1 MKKKIIN
8 GFLMAAMLLT
18 ATTSFVS
25 CKDNVDDE
33 LVLVYKDL
41 SKVENDLKARL
52 SDLEG
57 KLSTL
62 QTQVEQNKTD
72 IANMKT
78 DISNI
83 KTQITN
89 IQTEI
94 TNIKTQL
101 TEVENKISA
110 LDSRVTVVEEDLK
123 KLTERVDNLEKEM
136 QEMEKRIYEAIESI
150 ITDVAVNNT
159 INRVIGTWNTPG
171 LNIKALAAFYG
182 DNATS
187 ITKFPVTGTSRNV
200 YPEAVEN
207 QLFAD
212 EILETYKFGKDEII
226 TDDEFNAGKIYFT
239 VNTPGLAKGNFD
251 ISGFELTLEDSQGK
265 TAPVTL
271 TNVKPSNYL
280 IHWGFFKSQ
289 TPYMFPTEK
298 TEANTNGFFEADAN
312 IAIKDLHSAS
322 FGTKTFFNFDEL
334 KDNLKQAVE
343 NIKNANGA
351 LNKGIQIGKEAA
363 QMLKNIYSNHM
374 SDNHQNQFNP
384 TYHPQR
390 LVMTKTVDGVSY
402 RAQTADIDMVC
413 TAVKPLSYNAF
424 YELETKAAKHV
435 SFTKLEK
442 AISNFAKKIQSK
454 IPSFDVSKINFKKVE
469 TPNLTKTITVGGVDY
484 VCKPVIQTY
493 LANENDLSGYN
504 WIVWTDGNGKNF
516 YYADGKYI
524 SLEDDVVAPLVD
536 AINNGMDLDTLSG
549 LLQNLGKVNQLG
561 TAVGD
566 AATRVNNAI
575 EKFGNLIVKALN
587 THQLTRALAP
597 CIFFESAEGIARM
610 QEGLTV
616 KNGMMTIYMSSPT
629 EELLAPAFKKY
640 LAVKKN
646 GKTVFGKIFDGSAQL
661 YTLDLTQVGEYEII
675 LSCVDYYGYIC
686 TKKYT
691 LTVC

>member
-136 QEMEKRIYEAIESI
+136 QEMENRIYEAIKQI
-150 ITDVAVNNT
+150 ITDVTVNNT
-159 INRVIGTWNTPG
+159 INRVIGTWDTPG

-187 ITKFPVTGTSRNV
+187 ISKFPVTGTSRNV
-200 YPEAVEN
+200 YPEEVEN

-212 EILETYKFGKDEII
+212 EILETYKFGKDEVI
-226 TDDEFNAGKIYFT
+226 TDDEFNAGKVYFT
-239 VNTPGLAKGNFD
+239 VNTPGLAEGKFD

-265 TAPVTL
+265 TAPVKFS
-271 TNVKPSNYL
+271 NVKPSNYL

-289 TPYMFPTEK
+289 TPYLFPTEK
-298 TEANTNGFFEADAN
+298 TEANTNGFYEADAN

-322 FGTKTFFNFDEL
+322 FGTKTSFDFKEL
-334 KDNLKQAVE
+334 TEQFKKSVE
-343 NIKNANGA
+343 NIKNAGGA
-351 LNKGIQIGKEAA
+351 KNKAIQIGKEAA
-363 QMLKNIYSNHM
+363 QLLKNIYSNHM

-384 TYHPQR
+384 SFHPQR
-390 LVMTKTVDGVSY
+390 LVMTKTVDGISY
-402 RAQTADIDMVC
+402 RAQTGDIDMVC

-424 YELETKAAKHV
+424 YELENKAAKHV
-435 SFTKLEK
+435 SFKKLEK
-442 AISNFAKKIQSK
+442 AISAAAQKIRQAIVNEVGSAAAQTISNVK
-454 IPSFDVSKINFKKVE
+454 INLADIPATGNEIIVDVAGSGLSWVSIDTEVFDVIKKAIE
-469 TPNLTKTITVGGVDY
+469 EGTITVEQAEEAIADVASTKK
-484 VCKPVIQTY
+484 V
-493 LANENDLSGYN
+493 SGTTVTN
-504 WIVWTDGNGKNF
+504 
-516 YYADGKYI
+516 YADRLNAYI
-524 SLEDDVVAPLVD
+524 E
-536 AINNGMDLDTLSG
+536 
-549 LLQNLGKVNQLG
+549 
-561 TAVGD
+561 
-566 AATRVNNAI
+566 
-575 EKFGNLIVKALN
+575 EFGNKIVYALN
-587 THQLTRALAP
+587 SHQLTRALAP

-610 QEGLTV
+610 QEGL
-616 KNGMMTIYMSSPT
+616 NLEHGMMTIYMSSPT

-661 YTLDLTQVGEYEII
+661 YTLDLTELGEYEVI

-691 LTVC
+691 LHVIC

>member
-41 SKVENDLKARL
+41 AKVENDLKARL
-52 SDLEG
+52 SELEG
-57 KLSTL
+57 KLATL
-62 QTQVEQNKTD
+62 QTQVDKNTTD
-72 IANMKT
+72 IANLKT
-78 DISNI
+78 EME
-83 KTQITN
+83 KV
-89 IQTEI
+89 QTEI

-101 TEVENKISA
+101 TEINAKIDA
-110 LDSRVTVVEEDLK
+110 LDSRVTVVEEELK

-136 QEMEKRIYEAIESI
+136 AEMENRIYEAIKQI
-150 ITDVAVNNT
+150 ITDVTVNNT

-200 YPEAVEN
+200 YPEEVEN

-212 EILETYKFGKDEII
+212 EILETYKFGKDAII
-226 TDDEFNAGKIYFT
+226 TDDEFNAGKVYFT
-239 VNTPGLAKGNFD
+239 VNTPGLSEGKFD

-265 TAPVTL
+265 TAPVSFS
-271 TNVKPSNYL
+271 NVKPSNYL

-289 TPYMFPTEK
+289 TPYLFPTEK
-298 TEANTNGFFEADAN
+298 TEANINGLYEADAN

-322 FGTKTFFNFDEL
+322 FGVKTSFDFKEL
-334 KDNLKQAVE
+334 TEQFKKSVE
-343 NIKNANGA
+343 NIKNAGGA
-351 LNKGIQIGKEAA
+351 KNKAIQIGKEAA
-363 QMLKNIYSNHM
+363 QLLKNIYSNHM

-384 TYHPQR
+384 TFHPQR
-390 LVMTKTVDGVSY
+390 LVMTKTLNDVTY

-424 YELETKAAKHV
+424 YELELKAAKHV
-435 SFTKLEK
+435 SF
-442 AISNFAKKIQSK
+442 
-454 IPSFDVSKINFKKVE
+454 KKVE
-469 TPNLTKTITVGGVDY
+469 NAIARIAEIIKEKTSINVGNVTFKKINADDITIGDGSN
-484 VCKPVIQTY
+484 TY
-493 LANENDLSGYN
+493 LLVSNAASGDPHKG
-504 WIVWTDGNGKNF
+504 IQIKAEFIT
-516 YYADGKYI
+516 
-524 SLEDDVVAPLVD
+524 PLVD
-536 AINNGMDLDTLSG
+536 AINNGMSVDQLNEMI
-549 LLQNLGKVNQLG
+549 QNLGKVNGLG
-561 TAVGD
+561 TTVTDYASRLND
-566 AATRVNNAI
+566 YI
-575 EKFGNLIVKALN
+575 EEFGNKIVYALN
-587 THQLTRALAP
+587 SHQLTRALAP

-610 QEGLTV
+610 QEGL
-616 KNGMMTIYMSSPT
+616 NLQHGMMTIYMSSPT

-646 GKTVFGKIFDGSAQL
+646 GKTVFGKVFDGSAQL
-661 YTLDLTQVGEYEII
+661 YTLDLTELGDYEVI

-691 LTVC
+691 LHVIC

>member
-41 SKVENDLKARL
+41 STVERTLKDRL
-52 SDLEG
+52 D
-57 KLSTL
+57 KLDENLKTL
-62 QTQVEQNKTD
+62 QGKVDENTKEIGNLKTD
-72 IANMKT
+72 V
-78 DISNI
+78 SNI

-94 TNIKTQL
+94 TNIKNQL
-101 TEVENKISA
+101 AEVETKISA

-123 KLTERVDNLEKEM
+123 KLTERVDKIEKEM
-136 QEMEKRIYEAIESI
+136 TEMENRIYEAIGKI

-159 INRVIGTWNTPG
+159 INRVIGTWKTPG

-212 EILETYKFGKDEII
+212 EILETYKFSKDEII

-239 VNTPGLAKGNFD
+239 VNTPNMAQGVDL
-251 ISGFELTLEDSQGK
+251 SGFELTLEDSQGK

-280 IHWGFFKSQ
+280 EHWGFFKSQ

-298 TEANTNGFFEADAN
+298 TEVNKNGYFEADAN
-312 IAIKDLHSAS
+312 IATKDLHSAS

-351 LNKGIQIGKEAA
+351 LNKSIQIGKEAA

-390 LVMTKTVDGVSY
+390 LVLTKTVDGIEY

-442 AISNFAKKIQSK
+442 AISNFAKRIQSK
-454 IPSFDVSKINFKKVE
+454 IPTIDISKINFKKVE
-469 TPNLTKTITVGGVDY
+469 TPNLTKTINVGGVDY
-484 VCKPVIQTY
+484 VCKPIIWTY
-493 LANENDLSGYN
+493 LASDTYPN
-504 WIVWTDGNGKNF
+504 WVIYTDGNGKNF
-516 YYADGKYI
+516 YYIGSGQYI
-524 SLEDDVVAPLVD
+524 SLEDDIVAPLVD

-597 CIFFESAEGIARM
+597 CIFFESAEGVARM

>member
-41 SKVENDLKARL
+41 AKVENDLKARL
-52 SDLEG
+52 SELEG
-57 KLSTL
+57 KLATL
-62 QTQVEQNKTD
+62 QTQVDKNTTD
-72 IANMKT
+72 IANLKT
-78 DISNI
+78 EME
-83 KTQITN
+83 KV
-89 IQTEI
+89 QTEI

-101 TEVENKISA
+101 VEINAKIDA
-110 LDSRVTVVEEDLK
+110 LDSRVTVVEEELK

-136 QEMEKRIYEAIESI
+136 DEMENRIYEAIKQI
-150 ITDVAVNNT
+150 ITDVTVNNT

-187 ITKFPVTGTSRNV
+187 ISKFPVTGTSRNV
-200 YPEAVEN
+200 YPEEVEN

-212 EILETYKFGKDEII
+212 EILETYKFGKDAII
-226 TDDEFNAGKIYFT
+226 TDDEFNAGKVYFT
-239 VNTPGLAKGNFD
+239 VNTPGLSEGKFD

-265 TAPVTL
+265 TAPVTFS
-271 TNVKPSNYL
+271 NVKPSNYL

-289 TPYMFPTEK
+289 TPYLFPTEK
-298 TEANTNGFFEADAN
+298 TEANINGLYEADAN

-322 FGTKTFFNFDEL
+322 FGVKTSFDFKEL
-334 KDNLKQAVE
+334 TEEFKKSVE
-343 NIKNANGA
+343 NIKNAGGA
-351 LNKGIQIGKEAA
+351 KNKAIQIGKEAA
-363 QMLKNIYSNHM
+363 QLLKNIYSNHM

-384 TYHPQR
+384 SFHPQR
-390 LVMTKTVDGVSY
+390 LVMTKTLNDVTY

-424 YELETKAAKHV
+424 YELELKAAKHV
-435 SFTKLEK
+435 SF
-442 AISNFAKKIQSK
+442 
-454 IPSFDVSKINFKKVE
+454 KKVE
-469 TPNLTKTITVGGVDY
+469 NAIARIAEAIKQKTTINVGNVTFKKIDADAITIGDGTNTY
-484 VCKPVIQTY
+484 VLV
-493 LANENDLSGYN
+493 NS
-504 WIVWTDGNGKNF
+504 DGTTTAQGAIKI
-516 YYADGKYI
+516 K
-524 SLEDDVVAPLVD
+524 DDMITPLVD
-536 AINNGMDLDTLSG
+536 AINNGMPVDQLNELI
-549 LLQNLGKVNQLG
+549 QNLGKVNGLG
-561 TAVGD
+561 TTVTDYASRLND
-566 AATRVNNAI
+566 YI
-575 EKFGNLIVKALN
+575 EEFGNKIVYALN
-587 THQLTRALAP
+587 SHQLTRALAP

-610 QEGLTV
+610 QEGL
-616 KNGMMTIYMSSPT
+616 NLEHGMMTIYMSSPT

-646 GKTVFGKIFDGSAQL
+646 GKTVFGKVFDGSAQL
-661 YTLDLTQVGEYEII
+661 YTLDLTELGDYEVI

-691 LTVC
+691 LHVIC

>member
-41 SKVENDLKARL
+41 AKVENDLKARL
-52 SDLEG
+52 SELEG
-57 KLSTL
+57 KLATL
-62 QTQVEQNKTD
+62 QTQVDKNTTD
-72 IANMKT
+72 IANLKT
-78 DISNI
+78 EME
-83 KTQITN
+83 KV
-89 IQTEI
+89 QTEI

-101 TEVENKISA
+101 VEINAKIDA
-110 LDSRVTVVEEDLK
+110 LDSRVTVVEEELK

-136 QEMEKRIYEAIESI
+136 DEMENRIYEAIKQI
-150 ITDVAVNNT
+150 ITDVTVNNT

-200 YPEAVEN
+200 YPEEVEN

-212 EILETYKFGKDEII
+212 EILETYKFGKDAII
-226 TDDEFNAGKIYFT
+226 TDDEYNAGKVYFT
-239 VNTPGLAKGNFD
+239 VNTPGLSEGKFD

-265 TAPVTL
+265 TAPVSFS
-271 TNVKPSNYL
+271 NVKPSNYL

-289 TPYMFPTEK
+289 TPYLFPTEK
-298 TEANTNGFFEADAN
+298 TEANINGLYEADAN

-322 FGTKTFFNFDEL
+322 FGVKTSFDFKEL
-334 KDNLKQAVE
+334 TEQFKKSVQ
-343 NIKNANGA
+343 NIKNAGGA
-351 LNKGIQIGKEAA
+351 KNKAIQIGKEAA
-363 QMLKNIYSNHM
+363 QLLKNIYSNHM

-384 TYHPQR
+384 TFHPQR
-390 LVMTKTVDGVSY
+390 LVMTKTLNGVTY

-424 YELETKAAKHV
+424 YELELKAAKHV
-435 SFTKLEK
+435 SFKRVENAIARIAEIIKEKTSMNVANVEFKKITADDITLGTGNTTYMFVSDDDQHTNNNQNITAIKVKDGLISEIFK
-442 AISNFAKKIQSK
+442 AINDGM
-454 IPSFDVSKINFKKVE
+454 P
-469 TPNLTKTITVGGVDY
+469 VD
-484 VCKPVIQTY
+484 Q
-493 LANENDLSGYN
+493 LNEL
-504 WIVWTDGNGKNF
+504 I
-516 YYADGKYI
+516 
-524 SLEDDVVAPLVD
+524 
-536 AINNGMDLDTLSG
+536 
-549 LLQNLGKVNQLG
+549 QNLGKVNGLG
-561 TAVGD
+561 TTVTDYAS
-566 AATRVNNAI
+566 RLNQYI
-575 EKFGNLIVKALN
+575 EEFGNKMVYALN
-587 THQLTRALAP
+587 SHQLTRALAP

-610 QEGLTV
+610 QEGL
-616 KNGMMTIYMSSPT
+616 NLEHGMMTIYMSSPT

-646 GKTVFGKIFDGSAQL
+646 GKTVFGKVFDGSAQL
-661 YTLDLTQVGEYEII
+661 YTLDLTELGDYEVI

-691 LTVC
+691 LHVIC

>member
-41 SKVENDLKARL
+41 AKVENDLKARL
-52 SDLEG
+52 SELEG
-57 KLSTL
+57 KLATL
-62 QTQVEQNKTD
+62 QTQVDKNTTD
-72 IANMKT
+72 IANLKT
-78 DISNI
+78 EME
-83 KTQITN
+83 KV
-89 IQTEI
+89 QTEI

-101 TEVENKISA
+101 VEINAKIDA
-110 LDSRVTVVEEDLK
+110 LDSRVTVVEEELK

-136 QEMEKRIYEAIESI
+136 DEMENRIYEAIKQI
-150 ITDVAVNNT
+150 ITDVTVNNT

-187 ITKFPVTGTSRNV
+187 ISKFPVTGTSRNV
-200 YPEAVEN
+200 YPEEVEN

-212 EILETYKFGKDEII
+212 EILETYKFGKDAII
-226 TDDEFNAGKIYFT
+226 TDDEFNAGKVYFT
-239 VNTPGLAKGNFD
+239 VNTPGLSEGKFD

-265 TAPVTL
+265 TAPVTFS
-271 TNVKPSNYL
+271 NVKPSNYL

-289 TPYMFPTEK
+289 TPYLFPTEK
-298 TEANTNGFFEADAN
+298 TEANINGLYEADAN

-322 FGTKTFFNFDEL
+322 FGVKTSFDFKEL
-334 KDNLKQAVE
+334 TEQFKKSVE
-343 NIKNANGA
+343 NIKNAGGA
-351 LNKGIQIGKEAA
+351 KNKAIQIGKEAA
-363 QMLKNIYSNHM
+363 QLLKNIYSNHM

-384 TYHPQR
+384 TFHPQR
-390 LVMTKTVDGVSY
+390 LVMTKTLNDVTY

-424 YELETKAAKHV
+424 YELELKAAKHV
-435 SFTKLEK
+435 SF
-442 AISNFAKKIQSK
+442 
-454 IPSFDVSKINFKKVE
+454 KKVE
-469 TPNLTKTITVGGVDY
+469 NAIARIAEIIKEKTSINVGNVTFKKIDASTITVGDGTN
-484 VCKPVIQTY
+484 TY
-493 LANENDLSGYN
+493 ILVTDDNT
-504 WIVWTDGNGKNF
+504 IVPAQGKGF
-516 YYADGKYI
+516 IEIKGELI
-524 SLEDDVVAPLVD
+524 TPLVD
-536 AINNGMDLDTLSG
+536 AINNGMPVDQLNELI
-549 LLQNLGKVNQLG
+549 QNLGKVNGLG
-561 TAVGD
+561 TTVTDYASRLND
-566 AATRVNNAI
+566 YI
-575 EKFGNLIVKALN
+575 EEFGNKIVYALN
-587 THQLTRALAP
+587 SHQLTRALAP

-610 QEGLTV
+610 QEGL
-616 KNGMMTIYMSSPT
+616 NLQHGMMTIYMSSPT

-646 GKTVFGKIFDGSAQL
+646 GKTVFGKVFDGSAQL
-661 YTLDLTQVGEYEII
+661 YTLDLTEIGDYEVI

-691 LTVC
+691 LHVIC

>member
-41 SKVENDLKARL
+41 AKVENDLKARL
-52 SDLEG
+52 NDLEG
-57 KLSTL
+57 KLATL
-62 QTQVEQNKTD
+62 QTQVDKNTTD
-72 IANMKT
+72 IANLKT
-78 DISNI
+78 EME
-83 KTQITN
+83 KV
-89 IQTEI
+89 QTEI

-101 TEVENKISA
+101 TEINAKIDA
-110 LDSRVTVVEEDLK
+110 LDSRVTVVEEELK

-136 QEMEKRIYEAIESI
+136 AEMENRIYEAIKQI
-150 ITDVAVNNT
+150 ITDVTVNNT

-187 ITKFPVTGTSRNV
+187 ISKFPVTGTSRNV
-200 YPEAVEN
+200 YPEEVEN

-212 EILETYKFGKDEII
+212 EILETYKFGKDAII
-226 TDDEFNAGKIYFT
+226 TDDEFNAGKVYFT
-239 VNTPGLAKGNFD
+239 VNTPGLSEGKFD

-265 TAPVTL
+265 TAPVTFS
-271 TNVKPSNYL
+271 NVKPSNYL

-289 TPYMFPTEK
+289 TPYLFPTEK
-298 TEANTNGFFEADAN
+298 TEANINGLYEADAN

-322 FGTKTFFNFDEL
+322 FGVKTSFDFKEL
-334 KDNLKQAVE
+334 TEQFKKSVE
-343 NIKNANGA
+343 NIKNAGGA
-351 LNKGIQIGKEAA
+351 KNKAIQIGKEAA
-363 QMLKNIYSNHM
+363 QLLKNIYSNHM

-384 TYHPQR
+384 TFHPQR
-390 LVMTKTVDGVSY
+390 LVMTKTLNDVTY

-424 YELETKAAKHV
+424 YELELKAAKHV
-435 SFTKLEK
+435 SF
-442 AISNFAKKIQSK
+442 
-454 IPSFDVSKINFKKVE
+454 KKVE
-469 TPNLTKTITVGGVDY
+469 NAIARIAEIIKEKTSINV
-484 VCKPVIQTY
+484 
-493 LANENDLSGYN
+493 ANVEFKKIN
-504 WIVWTDGNGKNF
+504 
-516 YYADGKYI
+516 ADGITIKGGYMFVSDQTDHTADASI
-524 SLEDDVVAPLVD
+524 TAIKVKEDLIDELVN
-536 AINNGMDLDTLSG
+536 AINAGMPVDQLNEMI
-549 LLQNLGKVNQLG
+549 QNLGKVNGLG
-561 TAVGD
+561 TTVTD
-566 AATRVNNAI
+566 YATRLNQYI
-575 EKFGNLIVKALN
+575 EEFGNKIVFALN
-587 THQLTRALAP
+587 SHQLTRALAP

-610 QEGLTV
+610 QEGL
-616 KNGMMTIYMSSPT
+616 NLEHGMMTIYMSSPT

-646 GKTVFGKIFDGSAQL
+646 GKTVFGKVFDGSAQL
-661 YTLDLTQVGEYEII
+661 YTLDLTELGDYEVI

-691 LTVC
+691 LHVIC

>member
-41 SKVENDLKARL
+41 QKVENDLKARL

-110 LDSRVTVVEEDLK
+110 LDGRVTDLEN
-123 KLTERVDNLEKEM
+123 KLEALTTRVDNLEKEM
-136 QEMEKRIYEAIESI
+136 QEMENRIYEAIKQI
-150 ITDVAVNNT
+150 ITDVTVNNT

-187 ITKFPVTGTSRNV
+187 ISKFPVTGTSRNV
-200 YPEAVEN
+200 YPEEVEN

-212 EILETYKFGKDEII
+212 EILETYKFGKDEVI
-226 TDDEFNAGKIYFT
+226 TDDEFNAGKVYFT
-239 VNTPGLAKGNFD
+239 VNTPGLAEGKFD

-265 TAPVTL
+265 TAPVTFS
-271 TNVKPSNYL
+271 NVKPSNYL

-289 TPYMFPTEK
+289 TPYLFPTEK
-298 TEANTNGFFEADAN
+298 TEANINGLYEADAN

-322 FGTKTFFNFDEL
+322 FGVKTSFDFKEL
-334 KDNLKQAVE
+334 TEQFKKSVE
-343 NIKNANGA
+343 NIKNAGGA
-351 LNKGIQIGKEAA
+351 KNKAIQIGKEAA
-363 QMLKNIYSNHM
+363 QLLKNIYSNHM

-384 TYHPQR
+384 TFHPQR
-390 LVMTKTVDGVSY
+390 LVMTKTLNDVTY

-424 YELETKAAKHV
+424 YELELKAAKHV
-435 SFTKLEK
+435 SF
-442 AISNFAKKIQSK
+442 
-454 IPSFDVSKINFKKVE
+454 KKVE
-469 TPNLTKTITVGGVDY
+469 NAIARIAEAIKQKTTINVGNVTFKKIDADAITIGDGTNTY
-484 VCKPVIQTY
+484 VLV
-493 LANENDLSGYN
+493 NS
-504 WIVWTDGNGKNF
+504 NGTTTAQGAIKI
-516 YYADGKYI
+516 K
-524 SLEDDVVAPLVD
+524 DDMITPLVN
-536 AINNGMDLDTLSG
+536 AINNGMSVDQLNELI
-549 LLQNLGKVNQLG
+549 QNLGKVNGLG
-561 TAVGD
+561 TTVTD
-566 AATRVNNAI
+566 YATRLNQYI
-575 EKFGNLIVKALN
+575 EEFGNKIVYALN
-587 THQLTRALAP
+587 SHQLTRALAP

-610 QEGLTV
+610 QEGL
-616 KNGMMTIYMSSPT
+616 NLEHGMMTIYMSSPT

-646 GKTVFGKIFDGSAQL
+646 GKTVFGKVFDGSAQL
-661 YTLDLTQVGEYEII
+661 YTLDLTELGEYEVI

-691 LTVC
+691 LHVIC

>member
-41 SKVENDLKARL
+41 AKVENDLKARL
-52 SDLEG
+52 SELEG
-57 KLSTL
+57 KLATL
-62 QTQVEQNKTD
+62 QTQVDKNTTD
-72 IANMKT
+72 IANLKT
-78 DISNI
+78 EME
-83 KTQITN
+83 KV
-89 IQTEI
+89 QTEI

-101 TEVENKISA
+101 VEINAKIDA
-110 LDSRVTVVEEDLK
+110 LDSRVTVVEEELK

-136 QEMEKRIYEAIESI
+136 AEMENRIYEAIKQI
-150 ITDVAVNNT
+150 VTDVTVNNT

-187 ITKFPVTGTSRNV
+187 ISKFPVTGTSRNV
-200 YPEAVEN
+200 YPEEVEN

-212 EILETYKFGKDEII
+212 EILETYKFGKDAII
-226 TDDEFNAGKIYFT
+226 TDDEYNAGKVYFT
-239 VNTPGLAKGNFD
+239 VNTPGLSEGKFD

-265 TAPVTL
+265 TAPVSFS
-271 TNVKPSNYL
+271 NVKPSNYL

-289 TPYMFPTEK
+289 TPYLFPTEK
-298 TEANTNGFFEADAN
+298 TEANTNGFYEADAN

-322 FGTKTFFNFDEL
+322 FGVKTSFDFKEL
-334 KDNLKQAVE
+334 TEQFKKSVE
-343 NIKNANGA
+343 NIKNAGGVK
-351 LNKGIQIGKEAA
+351 NKAIQIGKEAA
-363 QMLKNIYSNHM
+363 QLLKNIYSNHM

-384 TYHPQR
+384 TFHPQR
-390 LVMTKTVDGVSY
+390 LVMTKTLNGVTY

-424 YELETKAAKHV
+424 YELELKAAKHV
-435 SFTKLEK
+435 SFKRVENAIARIAEIIKEKTSMNVANVEFKKITADDITLGTGNTTYMFVSDDDQHTNNNQNITAIKVKDGLISEIFK
-442 AISNFAKKIQSK
+442 AINDGM
-454 IPSFDVSKINFKKVE
+454 P
-469 TPNLTKTITVGGVDY
+469 VD
-484 VCKPVIQTY
+484 Q
-493 LANENDLSGYN
+493 LNEL
-504 WIVWTDGNGKNF
+504 I
-516 YYADGKYI
+516 
-524 SLEDDVVAPLVD
+524 
-536 AINNGMDLDTLSG
+536 
-549 LLQNLGKVNQLG
+549 QNLGKVNGLG
-561 TAVGD
+561 TTVTDYAS
-566 AATRVNNAI
+566 RLNQYI
-575 EKFGNLIVKALN
+575 EEFGNKMVYALN
-587 THQLTRALAP
+587 SHQLTRALAP

-610 QEGLTV
+610 QEGL
-616 KNGMMTIYMSSPT
+616 NLEHGMMTIYMSSPT

-646 GKTVFGKIFDGSAQL
+646 GKTVFGKVFDGSAQL
-661 YTLDLTQVGEYEII
+661 YTLDLTELGDYEVI

-691 LTVC
+691 LHVIC

>member
-18 ATTSFVS
+18 STTSFVS
-25 CKDNVDDE
+25 RKDNVDDE
-33 LVLVYKDL
+33 LVAVYNNL
-41 SKVENDLKARL
+41 AKVESSLKDRL
-52 SDLEG
+52 NTLEG
-57 KLSTL
+57 KLTTL

-72 IANMKT
+72 IANIKT
-78 DISNI
+78 DISSI

-89 IQTEI
+89 LQTEIQNVQTEI
-94 TNIKTQL
+94 TNIKGQL
-101 TEVENKISA
+101 AEVENKISA
-110 LDSRVTVVEEDLK
+110 LDGRVTDLEN
-123 KLTERVDNLEKEM
+123 KLEALTTRVDNLETKM
-136 QEMEKRIYEAIESI
+136 TEMENRIYEAINSI

-298 TEANTNGFFEADAN
+298 TEVNKNGYFEADAN
-312 IAIKDLHSAS
+312 IATKDLHSAS

-334 KDNLKQAVE
+334 KDKLKKSVE

-363 QMLKNIYSNHM
+363 QMLIDIYSGHM
-374 SDNHQNQFNP
+374 SDNHKNQFNP
-384 TYHPQR
+384 SFHPQR
-390 LVMTKTVDGVSY
+390 LVLTKTVDGIEY
-402 RAQTADIDMVC
+402 RAQTNEIDMVC

-435 SFTKLEK
+435 SFKKLEK
-442 AISNFAKKIQSK
+442 AISNAAQKVRETILAEVGSATASTIGNVKIKLANITATGNQ
-454 IPSFDVSKINFKKVE
+454 IAVYDPSGTFIGYASIDTNIFGEIKTAIEDGTFSVEQAEEAIANVATTKKVSG
-469 TPNLTKTITVGGVDY
+469 TTI
-484 VCKPVIQTY
+484 Q
-493 LANENDLSGYN
+493 N
-504 WIVWTDGNGKNF
+504 
-516 YYADGKYI
+516 YADRLNAYI
-524 SLEDDVVAPLVD
+524 E
-536 AINNGMDLDTLSG
+536 
-549 LLQNLGKVNQLG
+549 
-561 TAVGD
+561 
-566 AATRVNNAI
+566 
-575 EKFGNLIVKALN
+575 EFGNKIVTALN
-587 THQLTRALAP
+587 KHQLTRALAP
-597 CIFFESAEGIARM
+597 CIFFEGAEGIDRM
-610 QEGLTV
+610 QEGL
-616 KNGMMTIYMSSPT
+616 NLEHGMMTIYMSSPT

-646 GKTVFGKIFDGSAQL
+646 GKTVFGKVFDGSAQL
-661 YTLDLTQVGEYEII
+661 YTLDLTELGEYEVI

-691 LTVC
+691 LHVIC

>member
-41 SKVENDLKARL
+41 AKVENDLKARL
-52 SDLEG
+52 SELEG
-57 KLSTL
+57 KLATL
-62 QTQVEQNKTD
+62 QTQVDKNTTD
-72 IANMKT
+72 IANLKT
-78 DISNI
+78 EME
-83 KTQITN
+83 KV
-89 IQTEI
+89 QTEI

-101 TEVENKISA
+101 VEINAKIDA
-110 LDSRVTVVEEDLK
+110 LDSRVTVVEEELK

-136 QEMEKRIYEAIESI
+136 AEMENRIYEAIKQI
-150 ITDVAVNNT
+150 ITDVTVNNT

-187 ITKFPVTGTSRNV
+187 ISKFPVTGTSRNV
-200 YPEAVEN
+200 YPEEVEN

-212 EILETYKFGKDEII
+212 EILETYKFGKDAII
-226 TDDEFNAGKIYFT
+226 TDDEFNAGKVYFT
-239 VNTPGLAKGNFD
+239 VNTPGLSEGKFD

-265 TAPVTL
+265 TAPVTFS
-271 TNVKPSNYL
+271 NVKPSNYL

-289 TPYMFPTEK
+289 TPYLFPTEK
-298 TEANTNGFFEADAN
+298 TEANINGLYEADAN

-322 FGTKTFFNFDEL
+322 FGVKTSFDFKEL
-334 KDNLKQAVE
+334 TEQFKKSVE
-343 NIKNANGA
+343 NIKNAGGA
-351 LNKGIQIGKEAA
+351 KNKAIQIGKEAA
-363 QMLKNIYSNHM
+363 QLLKNIYSNHM

-384 TYHPQR
+384 TFHPQR
-390 LVMTKTVDGVSY
+390 LVMTKTLNDVTY

-424 YELETKAAKHV
+424 YELELKAAKHV
-435 SFTKLEK
+435 SF
-442 AISNFAKKIQSK
+442 
-454 IPSFDVSKINFKKVE
+454 KKVE
-469 TPNLTKTITVGGVDY
+469 NAIARIAEIIKEKTSINV
-484 VCKPVIQTY
+484 
-493 LANENDLSGYN
+493 ANVEFKKIN
-504 WIVWTDGNGKNF
+504 
-516 YYADGKYI
+516 ADGITINGGYMFVSDQTDHQVDTKI
-524 SLEDDVVAPLVD
+524 TAIKVKEDLIDELVK
-536 AINNGMDLDTLSG
+536 AINAGMPVDQLNEMI
-549 LLQNLGKVNQLG
+549 QNLGKVNGLG
-561 TAVGD
+561 TTVTDYASRLND
-566 AATRVNNAI
+566 YI
-575 EKFGNLIVKALN
+575 EEFGNKIVYALN
-587 THQLTRALAP
+587 SHQLTRALAP

-610 QEGLTV
+610 QEGL
-616 KNGMMTIYMSSPT
+616 NLEHGMMTIYMSSPT

-646 GKTVFGKIFDGSAQL
+646 GKTVFGKVFDGSAQL
-661 YTLDLTQVGEYEII
+661 YTLDLTELGDYEVI

-691 LTVC
+691 LHVIC

>member
-41 SKVENDLKARL
+41 AKVENDLKARL
-52 SDLEG
+52 SELEG
-57 KLSTL
+57 KLATL
-62 QTQVEQNKTD
+62 QTQVDKNTTD
-72 IANMKT
+72 IANLKT
-78 DISNI
+78 EME
-83 KTQITN
+83 KV
-89 IQTEI
+89 QTEI

-101 TEVENKISA
+101 VEINAKIDA
-110 LDSRVTVVEEDLK
+110 LDSRVTVVEEELK

-136 QEMEKRIYEAIESI
+136 DEMENRIYEAIKQI
-150 ITDVAVNNT
+150 ITDVTVNNT

-187 ITKFPVTGTSRNV
+187 ISKFPVTGTSRNV
-200 YPEAVEN
+200 YPEEVEN

-212 EILETYKFGKDEII
+212 EILETYKFGKDAII
-226 TDDEFNAGKIYFT
+226 TDDEFNAGKVYFT
-239 VNTPGLAKGNFD
+239 VNTPGLSEGKFD

-265 TAPVTL
+265 TAPVTFS
-271 TNVKPSNYL
+271 NVKPSNYL

-289 TPYMFPTEK
+289 TPYLFPTEK
-298 TEANTNGFFEADAN
+298 TEANINGLYEADAN

-322 FGTKTFFNFDEL
+322 FGVKTSFDFKEL
-334 KDNLKQAVE
+334 TEQFKKSVE
-343 NIKNANGA
+343 NIKNAGGA
-351 LNKGIQIGKEAA
+351 KNKAIQIGKEAA
-363 QMLKNIYSNHM
+363 QLLKNIYSNHM

-384 TYHPQR
+384 TFHPQR
-390 LVMTKTVDGVSY
+390 LVMTKTLNDVTY

-424 YELETKAAKHV
+424 YELELKAAKHV
-435 SFTKLEK
+435 SFKKLEK
-442 AISNFAKKIQSK
+442 AIANAAQKIRQAIVNEVGSAAAQTISNVKINLAD
-454 IPSFDVSKINFKKVE
+454 IPATGNEIIVDVAGSGLSWVSIDTEVFDVIKKAIE
-469 TPNLTKTITVGGVDY
+469 EGTITVEQAEEAIADVASTKK
-484 VCKPVIQTY
+484 V
-493 LANENDLSGYN
+493 SGTTVTN
-504 WIVWTDGNGKNF
+504 
-516 YYADGKYI
+516 YADRLNAYI
-524 SLEDDVVAPLVD
+524 E
-536 AINNGMDLDTLSG
+536 
-549 LLQNLGKVNQLG
+549 
-561 TAVGD
+561 
-566 AATRVNNAI
+566 
-575 EKFGNLIVKALN
+575 EFGNKIVYALN
-587 THQLTRALAP
+587 SHQLTRALAP

-610 QEGLTV
+610 QEGL
-616 KNGMMTIYMSSPT
+616 NLQHGMMTIYMSSPT

-646 GKTVFGKIFDGSAQL
+646 GKTVFGKVFDGSAQL
-661 YTLDLTQVGEYEII
+661 YTLDLTELGDYEVI

-691 LTVC
+691 LHVIC

>member
-41 SKVENDLKARL
+41 AKVENDLKARL
-52 SDLEG
+52 SELEG
-57 KLSTL
+57 KLATL
-62 QTQVEQNKTD
+62 QTQVDKNTTD
-72 IANMKT
+72 IANLKT
-78 DISNI
+78 EME
-83 KTQITN
+83 KV
-89 IQTEI
+89 QTEI

-101 TEVENKISA
+101 VEINAKIDA
-110 LDSRVTVVEEDLK
+110 LDSRVTVVEEELK

-136 QEMEKRIYEAIESI
+136 AEMENRIYEAIKQI
-150 ITDVAVNNT
+150 VTDVTVNNT

-187 ITKFPVTGTSRNV
+187 ISKFPVTGTSRNV
-200 YPEAVEN
+200 YPEEVEN

-212 EILETYKFGKDEII
+212 EILETYKFGKDAII
-226 TDDEFNAGKIYFT
+226 TDDEYNAGKVYFT
-239 VNTPGLAKGNFD
+239 VNTPGLSEGKFD

-265 TAPVTL
+265 TAPVSFS
-271 TNVKPSNYL
+271 NVKPSNYL

-289 TPYMFPTEK
+289 TPYLFPTEK
-298 TEANTNGFFEADAN
+298 TEANINGLYEADAN

-322 FGTKTFFNFDEL
+322 FGVKTSFDFKEL
-334 KDNLKQAVE
+334 TEQFKKSVQ
-343 NIKNANGA
+343 NIKNAGGVK
-351 LNKGIQIGKEAA
+351 NKAIQIGKEAA
-363 QMLKNIYSNHM
+363 QLLKNIYSNHM

-384 TYHPQR
+384 TFHPQR
-390 LVMTKTVDGVSY
+390 LVMTKTLNGVTY

-424 YELETKAAKHV
+424 YELELKAAKHV
-435 SFTKLEK
+435 SFKRVENAIARIAEIIKEKTSMNVANVEFKKITADDITLGTGNTTYMFVSDDDQHTNNNQNITAIKVKDGLISEIFK
-442 AISNFAKKIQSK
+442 AINDGM
-454 IPSFDVSKINFKKVE
+454 P
-469 TPNLTKTITVGGVDY
+469 VD
-484 VCKPVIQTY
+484 Q
-493 LANENDLSGYN
+493 LNEL
-504 WIVWTDGNGKNF
+504 I
-516 YYADGKYI
+516 
-524 SLEDDVVAPLVD
+524 
-536 AINNGMDLDTLSG
+536 
-549 LLQNLGKVNQLG
+549 QNLGKVNGLG
-561 TAVGD
+561 TTVTDYAS
-566 AATRVNNAI
+566 RLNQYI
-575 EKFGNLIVKALN
+575 EEFGNKMVYALN
-587 THQLTRALAP
+587 SHQLTRALAP

-610 QEGLTV
+610 QEGL
-616 KNGMMTIYMSSPT
+616 NLEHGMMTIYMSSPT

-646 GKTVFGKIFDGSAQL
+646 GKTVFGKVFDGSAQL
-661 YTLDLTQVGEYEII
+661 YTLDLTELGEYEVI

-691 LTVC
+691 LHVIC

>member
-41 SKVENDLKARL
+41 AKVENDLKARL
-52 SDLEG
+52 SELEG
-57 KLSTL
+57 KLATL
-62 QTQVEQNKTD
+62 QTQVDKNTTD
-72 IANMKT
+72 IANLKT
-78 DISNI
+78 EME
-83 KTQITN
+83 KV
-89 IQTEI
+89 QTEI

-101 TEVENKISA
+101 VEINAKIDA
-110 LDSRVTVVEEDLK
+110 LDSRVTVVEEELK

-136 QEMEKRIYEAIESI
+136 AEMENRIYEAIKQI
-150 ITDVAVNNT
+150 VTDVTVNNT

-187 ITKFPVTGTSRNV
+187 ISKFPVTGTSRNV
-200 YPEAVEN
+200 YPEEVEN

-212 EILETYKFGKDEII
+212 EILETYKFGKDAII
-226 TDDEFNAGKIYFT
+226 TDDEYNAGKVYFT
-239 VNTPGLAKGNFD
+239 VNTPGLSEGKFD

-265 TAPVTL
+265 TAPVSFS
-271 TNVKPSNYL
+271 NVKPSNYL

-289 TPYMFPTEK
+289 TPYLFPTEK
-298 TEANTNGFFEADAN
+298 TEANINGLYEADAN

-322 FGTKTFFNFDEL
+322 FGVKTSFDFKEL
-334 KDNLKQAVE
+334 TEQFKKSVQ
-343 NIKNANGA
+343 NIKNAGGVK
-351 LNKGIQIGKEAA
+351 NKAIQIGKEAA
-363 QMLKNIYSNHM
+363 QLLKNIYSNHM

-384 TYHPQR
+384 TFHPQR
-390 LVMTKTVDGVSY
+390 LVMTKTLNGVTY

-424 YELETKAAKHV
+424 YELELKAAKHV
-435 SFTKLEK
+435 SFKRVENAIARIAEIIKEKTSMNVANVEFKKITADDITLGTGNTTYMFVSDDDQHTNNNQNITAIKVKDGLISEIFK
-442 AISNFAKKIQSK
+442 AINDGM
-454 IPSFDVSKINFKKVE
+454 P
-469 TPNLTKTITVGGVDY
+469 VD
-484 VCKPVIQTY
+484 Q
-493 LANENDLSGYN
+493 LNEL
-504 WIVWTDGNGKNF
+504 I
-516 YYADGKYI
+516 
-524 SLEDDVVAPLVD
+524 
-536 AINNGMDLDTLSG
+536 
-549 LLQNLGKVNQLG
+549 QNLGKVNGLG
-561 TAVGD
+561 TTVTDYAS
-566 AATRVNNAI
+566 RLNQYI
-575 EKFGNLIVKALN
+575 EEFGNKMVYALN
-587 THQLTRALAP
+587 SHQLTRALAP

-610 QEGLTV
+610 QEGL
-616 KNGMMTIYMSSPT
+616 NLEHGMMTIYMSSPT

-646 GKTVFGKIFDGSAQL
+646 GKTVFGKVFDGSAQL
-661 YTLDLTQVGEYEII
+661 YTLDLTELGDYEVI

-691 LTVC
+691 LHVIC

>member
-41 SKVENDLKARL
+41 AKVENDLKARL
-52 SDLEG
+52 SELEG
-57 KLSTL
+57 KLATL
-62 QTQVEQNKTD
+62 QTQVDKNTTD
-72 IANMKT
+72 IANLKT
-78 DISNI
+78 EME
-83 KTQITN
+83 KV
-89 IQTEI
+89 QTEI

-101 TEVENKISA
+101 VEINAKIDA
-110 LDSRVTVVEEDLK
+110 LDSRVTVVEEELK

-136 QEMEKRIYEAIESI
+136 AEMENRIYEAIKQI
-150 ITDVAVNNT
+150 VTDVTVNNT

-187 ITKFPVTGTSRNV
+187 ISKFPVTGTSRNV
-200 YPEAVEN
+200 YPEEVEN

-212 EILETYKFGKDEII
+212 EILETYKFGKDAII
-226 TDDEFNAGKIYFT
+226 TDDEYNAGKVYFT
-239 VNTPGLAKGNFD
+239 VNTPGLSEGKFD

-265 TAPVTL
+265 TAPVSFS
-271 TNVKPSNYL
+271 NVKPSNYL

-289 TPYMFPTEK
+289 TPYLFPTEK
-298 TEANTNGFFEADAN
+298 TEANINGFYEADAN

-322 FGTKTFFNFDEL
+322 FGVKTSFDFKEL
-334 KDNLKQAVE
+334 TEQFKKSVQ
-343 NIKNANGA
+343 NIKNAGGVK
-351 LNKGIQIGKEAA
+351 NKAIQIGKEAA
-363 QMLKNIYSNHM
+363 QLLKNIYSNHM

-384 TYHPQR
+384 TFHPQR
-390 LVMTKTVDGVSY
+390 LVMTKTLNGVTY

-424 YELETKAAKHV
+424 YELELKAAKHV
-435 SFTKLEK
+435 SFKRVENAIARIAEIIKEKTSMNVANVEFKKITADDITLGTGNTTYMFVSDDDQHTNNNQNITAIKVKDGLISEIFK
-442 AISNFAKKIQSK
+442 AINDGM
-454 IPSFDVSKINFKKVE
+454 P
-469 TPNLTKTITVGGVDY
+469 VD
-484 VCKPVIQTY
+484 Q
-493 LANENDLSGYN
+493 LNEL
-504 WIVWTDGNGKNF
+504 I
-516 YYADGKYI
+516 
-524 SLEDDVVAPLVD
+524 
-536 AINNGMDLDTLSG
+536 
-549 LLQNLGKVNQLG
+549 QNLGKVNGLG
-561 TAVGD
+561 TTVTDYAS
-566 AATRVNNAI
+566 RLNQYI
-575 EKFGNLIVKALN
+575 EEFGNKMVYALN
-587 THQLTRALAP
+587 SHQLTRALAP

-610 QEGLTV
+610 QEGL
-616 KNGMMTIYMSSPT
+616 NLEHGMMTIYMSSPT

-646 GKTVFGKIFDGSAQL
+646 GKTVFGKVFDGSAQL
-661 YTLDLTQVGEYEII
+661 YTLDLTELGDYEVI

-691 LTVC
+691 LHVIC

>member
-41 SKVENDLKARL
+41 AKVENDLKARL

-57 KLSTL
+57 KLATL
-62 QTQVEQNKTD
+62 QTQVDQNKAD
-72 IANMKT
+72 IADLKT
-78 DISNI
+78 EMANV
-83 KTQITN
+83 K
-89 IQTEI
+89 TEI

-101 TEVENKISA
+101 TEINAKIDA
-110 LDSRVTVVEEDLK
+110 LDSRVTVVEEELK

-136 QEMEKRIYEAIESI
+136 AEMENRIYEAIKQI
-150 ITDVAVNNT
+150 VTDVTVNNT

-187 ITKFPVTGTSRNV
+187 ISKFPVTGTSRNV
-200 YPEAVEN
+200 YPEEVEN

-226 TDDEFNAGKIYFT
+226 TDDEFNAGKVYFT
-239 VNTPGLAKGNFD
+239 VNTPGLSEGKFD

-265 TAPVTL
+265 TAPVTFS
-271 TNVKPSNYL
+271 NVKPSNYL

-289 TPYMFPTEK
+289 TPYLFPTEK
-298 TEANTNGFFEADAN
+298 TEANTNGFYEADAN

-322 FGTKTFFNFDEL
+322 FGVKTSFDFKEL
-334 KDNLKQAVE
+334 TEQFKKSVQ
-343 NIKNANGA
+343 NIKNAGGVK
-351 LNKGIQIGKEAA
+351 NKAIQIGKEAA
-363 QMLKNIYSNHM
+363 QLLKNIYSNHM

-384 TYHPQR
+384 TFHPQR
-390 LVMTKTVDGVSY
+390 LVMTKTQNDVTY

-424 YELETKAAKHV
+424 YELELKAAKHV
-435 SFTKLEK
+435 SFKRVENAIARIAEIIKEKTSMNVGNVTFKKINADGITIGTANNTYMFVSDDQAHTANTQFASIKVKEDLIDALVK
-442 AISNFAKKIQSK
+442 AINDGM
-454 IPSFDVSKINFKKVE
+454 P
-469 TPNLTKTITVGGVDY
+469 VD
-484 VCKPVIQTY
+484 Q
-493 LANENDLSGYN
+493 LNEM
-504 WIVWTDGNGKNF
+504 I
-516 YYADGKYI
+516 
-524 SLEDDVVAPLVD
+524 
-536 AINNGMDLDTLSG
+536 
-549 LLQNLGKVNQLG
+549 QNLGKVNGLG
-561 TAVGD
+561 TTVTD
-566 AATRVNNAI
+566 YATRLNQYI
-575 EKFGNLIVKALN
+575 EEFGNKIVYALN
-587 THQLTRALAP
+587 SHQLTRALAP

-610 QEGLTV
+610 QEGL
-616 KNGMMTIYMSSPT
+616 NLEHGMMTIYMSSPT

-646 GKTVFGKIFDGSAQL
+646 GKTVFGKVFDGSAQL
-661 YTLDLTQVGEYEII
+661 YTLDLTELGDYEVI

-691 LTVC
+691 LHVIC

>member
-110 LDSRVTVVEEDLK
+110 LDNRVTVVEEDLK

-136 QEMEKRIYEAIESI
+136 QEMENRIYEAIKQI
-150 ITDVAVNNT
+150 ITDVTVNNT

-187 ITKFPVTGTSRNV
+187 ISKFPVTGTSRNV
-200 YPEAVEN
+200 YPEEVEN

-212 EILETYKFGKDEII
+212 EILETYKFGKDEVI
-226 TDDEFNAGKIYFT
+226 TDDEFNAGKVYFT
-239 VNTPGLAKGNFD
+239 VNTPGLAEGKFD

-265 TAPVTL
+265 TAPVKFS
-271 TNVKPSNYL
+271 NVKPSNYL

-289 TPYMFPTEK
+289 TPYLFPTEK
-298 TEANTNGFFEADAN
+298 TEANTNGFYEADAN

-322 FGTKTFFNFDEL
+322 FGTKTSFDFKEL
-334 KDNLKQAVE
+334 TEQFKKSVE
-343 NIKNANGA
+343 NIKNAGGA
-351 LNKGIQIGKEAA
+351 KNKAIQIGKEAA
-363 QMLKNIYSNHM
+363 QLLKNIYSNHM

-384 TYHPQR
+384 SFHPQR
-390 LVMTKTVDGVSY
+390 LVMTKTLNGETY

-424 YELETKAAKHV
+424 YELELKAAKHV
-435 SFTKLEK
+435 SFKKVEN
-442 AISNFAKKIQSK
+442 AIARIAKKIK
-454 IPSFDVSKINFKKVE
+454 KETTINVGNVTFKKIDADAI
-469 TPNLTKTITVGGVDY
+469 TIGDGTKTY
-484 VCKPVIQTY
+484 VLV
-493 LANENDLSGYN
+493 NS
-504 WIVWTDGNGKNF
+504 DGSAV
-516 YYADGKYI
+516 ADGAIKI
-524 SLEDDVVAPLVD
+524 KDDMITPLVD
-536 AINNGMDLDTLSG
+536 AINNGMPVDQLNELI
-549 LLQNLGKVNQLG
+549 QNLGKVNGLG
-561 TAVGD
+561 KAVTNYASRLND
-566 AATRVNNAI
+566 YI
-575 EKFGNLIVKALN
+575 EEFGNKIVYALN
-587 THQLTRALAP
+587 SHQMTRALAP

-610 QEGLTV
+610 QEGL
-616 KNGMMTIYMSSPT
+616 NLEHGMMTIYMSSPT

-646 GKTVFGKIFDGSAQL
+646 GKTVFGKVFDGSAQL
-661 YTLDLTQVGEYEII
+661 YTLDLTELGDYEVI

-691 LTVC
+691 LHVIC

>member
-41 SKVENDLKARL
+41 AKVENDLKARL

-57 KLSTL
+57 KLATL
-62 QTQVEQNKTD
+62 QTQVEQNKAD
-72 IANMKT
+72 IADLKT
-78 DISNI
+78 EMANV
-83 KTQITN
+83 K
-89 IQTEI
+89 TEI

-101 TEVENKISA
+101 TEINAKIEA
-110 LDSRVTVVEEDLK
+110 LDGRVTELET
-123 KLTERVDNLEKEM
+123 KLEALTTRVDNLEKEM
-136 QEMEKRIYEAIESI
+136 QEMENRIYEAIKQI
-150 ITDVAVNNT
+150 VTDVTVNNT

-187 ITKFPVTGTSRNV
+187 ISKFPVTGTSRNV
-200 YPEAVEN
+200 YPEEVEN

-226 TDDEFNAGKIYFT
+226 TDDEFNAGKVYFT
-239 VNTPGLAKGNFD
+239 VNTPGLSEGKFD

-265 TAPVTL
+265 TAPVSFS
-271 TNVKPSNYL
+271 NVKPSNYL

-298 TEANTNGFFEADAN
+298 TEANTNGFYEADAN
-312 IAIKDLHSAS
+312 IAIHDLHSAS
-322 FGTKTFFNFDEL
+322 FGVKTSFDFKEL
-334 KDNLKQAVE
+334 TEQFKKSVE
-343 NIKNANGA
+343 NIKNAGGA
-351 LNKGIQIGKEAA
+351 KNKAIQIGKEAA
-363 QMLKNIYSNHM
+363 QLLKNIYSNHM

-384 TYHPQR
+384 TFHPQR
-390 LVMTKTVDGVSY
+390 LVMTKTLNGVTY

-424 YELETKAAKHV
+424 YELELKAAKHV
-435 SFTKLEK
+435 SF
-442 AISNFAKKIQSK
+442 
-454 IPSFDVSKINFKKVE
+454 KKVE
-469 TPNLTKTITVGGVDY
+469 NAIARIAEIIKEKTSINVANVEFKKITKEGMTIGEGTNTFVLVNAGP
-484 VCKPVIQTY
+484 KTNI
-493 LANENDLSGYN
+493 
-504 WIVWTDGNGKNF
+504 
-516 YYADGKYI
+516 
-524 SLEDDVVAPLVD
+524 APAGAIGIEEGLID
-536 AINNGMDLDTLSG
+536 PLIKAINDGMPVDQLNEMI
-549 LLQNLGKVNQLG
+549 QNLGKVNGLG
-561 TAVGD
+561 TTVTD
-566 AATRVNNAI
+566 YATRLNEYI
-575 EKFGNLIVKALN
+575 EEFGNKIVYALN
-587 THQLTRALAP
+587 SHQLTRALAP

-610 QEGLTV
+610 QEGL
-616 KNGMMTIYMSSPT
+616 NLQHGMMTIYMSSPT

-646 GKTVFGKIFDGSAQL
+646 GKTVFGKVFDGSAQL
-661 YTLDLTQVGEYEII
+661 YTLDLTELGDYEVI

-691 LTVC
+691 LHVIC

>member
-8 GFLMAAMLLT
+8 GLLMAAMLFT

-33 LVLVYKDL
+33 LVAVY
-41 SKVENDLKARL
+41 SKLATVE
-52 SDLEG
+52 
-57 KLSTL
+57 STL
-62 QTQVEQNKTD
+62 QDRLNALQKNLEALQGTVNDHTKQIGDLKTD
-72 IANMKT
+72 V
-78 DISNI
+78 SNI

-94 TNIKTQL
+94 TNIQTQL
-101 TEVENKISA
+101 TEVQNKIQA
-110 LDSRVTVVEEDLK
+110 LDGRVTVVEEDLK
-123 KLTERVDNLEKEM
+123 KLTERVDDLETKM
-136 QEMEKRIYEAIESI
+136 TEMENRIYEAIGKI
-150 ITDVAVNNT
+150 ITGVAVNNT
-159 INRVIGTWNTPG
+159 INRVIGTWKTPG

-212 EILETYKFGKDEII
+212 EILETYKFSKDEII

-239 VNTPGLAKGNFD
+239 VNTPTMAQGVDL
-251 ISGFELTLEDSQGK
+251 SGFELTLEDSQGK
-265 TAPVTL
+265 TAPVTFS
-271 TNVKPSNYL
+271 NVKPSNYL

-298 TEANTNGFFEADAN
+298 TEVNKNGYFEADAN
-312 IAIKDLHSAS
+312 IATKDLHSAS

-334 KDNLKQAVE
+334 KDKLKKSVE

-363 QMLKNIYSNHM
+363 QMLIDIYSGHM
-374 SDNHQNQFNP
+374 SDNHKNQFNP
-384 TYHPQR
+384 SFHPQR
-390 LVMTKTVDGVSY
+390 LVLTKTVDGIEY
-402 RAQTADIDMVC
+402 RAQTNEIDMVC

-435 SFTKLEK
+435 SFKKLEK
-442 AISNFAKKIQSK
+442 AISNAAQKVRETILAEVGSATASTIGNVKIKLANITATGNQ
-454 IPSFDVSKINFKKVE
+454 IAVYDPSGTFIGYASIDTNIFGEIKTAIEDGTFSVEQAEEAIANVATTKKVSG
-469 TPNLTKTITVGGVDY
+469 TTI
-484 VCKPVIQTY
+484 Q
-493 LANENDLSGYN
+493 N
-504 WIVWTDGNGKNF
+504 
-516 YYADGKYI
+516 YADRLNAYI
-524 SLEDDVVAPLVD
+524 E
-536 AINNGMDLDTLSG
+536 
-549 LLQNLGKVNQLG
+549 
-561 TAVGD
+561 
-566 AATRVNNAI
+566 
-575 EKFGNLIVKALN
+575 EFGNKIVTALN
-587 THQLTRALAP
+587 KHQLTRALAP
-597 CIFFESAEGIARM
+597 CIFFEGAEGIDRM
-610 QEGLTV
+610 QEGL
-616 KNGMMTIYMSSPT
+616 NLEHGMMTIYMSSPT

-646 GKTVFGKIFDGSAQL
+646 GKTVFGKVFDGSAQL
-661 YTLDLTQVGEYEII
+661 YTLDLTELGEYEVI

-691 LTVC
+691 LHVIC

>member
-41 SKVENDLKARL
+41 AKVENDLKARL

-57 KLSTL
+57 KLATL
-62 QTQVEQNKTD
+62 QTQVDQNKAD
-72 IANMKT
+72 IADLKT
-78 DISNI
+78 EMANV
-83 KTQITN
+83 K
-89 IQTEI
+89 TEI

-101 TEVENKISA
+101 TEINAKIEA
-110 LDSRVTVVEEDLK
+110 LDGRVTKVEEDLD
-123 KLTERVDNLEKEM
+123 KLTKRVDALENEM
-136 QEMEKRIYEAIESI
+136 AEMENRIYEAIKQI
-150 ITDVAVNNT
+150 VTDVTVNNT

-187 ITKFPVTGTSRNV
+187 ISKFPVTGTSRNV
-200 YPEAVEN
+200 YPEEVEN

-212 EILETYKFGKDEII
+212 EILETYKFGKDAII
-226 TDDEFNAGKIYFT
+226 TDDEFNAGKVYFT
-239 VNTPGLAKGNFD
+239 VNTPGLSEGKFD

-265 TAPVTL
+265 TAPVSFS
-271 TNVKPSNYL
+271 NVKPSNYL

-289 TPYMFPTEK
+289 TPYLFPTEK
-298 TEANTNGFFEADAN
+298 TEANTNGFYEADAN

-322 FGTKTFFNFDEL
+322 FGTKTQFDFKEL
-334 KDNLKQAVE
+334 TEQFKKSVQ
-343 NIKNANGA
+343 NIKNAGGVK
-351 LNKGIQIGKEAA
+351 NKAIQIGKEAA
-363 QMLKNIYSNHM
+363 QLLKNIYSNHM

-384 TYHPQR
+384 SFHPQR
-390 LVMTKTVDGVSY
+390 LVMTKTLNGVTY

-424 YELETKAAKHV
+424 YELELKAAKHV
-435 SFTKLEK
+435 SF
-442 AISNFAKKIQSK
+442 
-454 IPSFDVSKINFKKVE
+454 KKVE
-469 TPNLTKTITVGGVDY
+469 NAIARIAEAIKQKTTINVGNVTFKKIDADAITIGDGTNTY
-484 VCKPVIQTY
+484 VLV
-493 LANENDLSGYN
+493 NS
-504 WIVWTDGNGKNF
+504 NGTTTAQGAIKI
-516 YYADGKYI
+516 K
-524 SLEDDVVAPLVD
+524 DDMITPLVD
-536 AINNGMDLDTLSG
+536 AINNGMPVDQLNELI
-549 LLQNLGKVNQLG
+549 QNLGKVNGLG
-561 TAVGD
+561 TTVTD
-566 AATRVNNAI
+566 YATRLNQYI
-575 EKFGNLIVKALN
+575 EEFGNKMVYALN
-587 THQLTRALAP
+587 SHQLTRALAP

-610 QEGLTV
+610 QEGL
-616 KNGMMTIYMSSPT
+616 NLEHGMMTIYMSSPT

-646 GKTVFGKIFDGSAQL
+646 GKTVFGKVFDGSAQL
-661 YTLDLTQVGEYEII
+661 YTLDLTELGEYEVI

-691 LTVC
+691 LHVIC

>member
-41 SKVENDLKARL
+41 AKVENDLKARL
-52 SDLEG
+52 SELEG
-57 KLSTL
+57 KLATL
-62 QTQVEQNKTD
+62 QTQVDKNTTD
-72 IANMKT
+72 IANLKT
-78 DISNI
+78 EME
-83 KTQITN
+83 KV
-89 IQTEI
+89 QTEI

-101 TEVENKISA
+101 VEINAKIDA
-110 LDSRVTVVEEDLK
+110 LDSRVTVVEEELK

-136 QEMEKRIYEAIESI
+136 DEMENRIYEAIKQI
-150 ITDVAVNNT
+150 ITDVTVNNT

-187 ITKFPVTGTSRNV
+187 ISKFPVTGTARNV
-200 YPEAVEN
+200 YPEEVEN

-212 EILETYKFGKDEII
+212 EILETYKFGKDAII
-226 TDDEFNAGKIYFT
+226 TDDEFNAGKVYFT
-239 VNTPGLAKGNFD
+239 VNTPGLSEGKFD

-265 TAPVTL
+265 TAPVTFS
-271 TNVKPSNYL
+271 NVKPSNYL

-289 TPYMFPTEK
+289 TPYLFPTEK

-312 IAIKDLHSAS
+312 IAMKDLHSAS

-384 TYHPQR
+384 TFHPQR
-390 LVMTKTVDGVSY
+390 LVMTKTLNDVTY

-424 YELETKAAKHV
+424 YELELKAAKHV
-435 SFTKLEK
+435 SF
-442 AISNFAKKIQSK
+442 
-454 IPSFDVSKINFKKVE
+454 KKVE
-469 TPNLTKTITVGGVDY
+469 NAIARIAEAIKQKTTINVGNVTFKKIDADAITIGDGSNTYILATNDNTQVFPGTIGGY
-484 VCKPVIQTY
+484 IAIK
-493 LANENDLSGYN
+493 ADL
-504 WIVWTDGNGKNF
+504 IT
-516 YYADGKYI
+516 
-524 SLEDDVVAPLVD
+524 PLVD
-536 AINNGMDLDTLSG
+536 AINNGMPVDQLNELI
-549 LLQNLGKVNQLG
+549 QNLGKVNGLG
-561 TAVGD
+561 TTVTDYASRLND
-566 AATRVNNAI
+566 YI
-575 EKFGNLIVKALN
+575 EEFGNKIVYALN
-587 THQLTRALAP
+587 SHQLTRALAP

-610 QEGLTV
+610 QEGL
-616 KNGMMTIYMSSPT
+616 NLEHGMMTIYMSSPT

-646 GKTVFGKIFDGSAQL
+646 GKTVFGKVFDGSAQL
-661 YTLDLTQVGEYEII
+661 YTLDLTELGDYEVI

-691 LTVC
+691 LHVIC

>member
-41 SKVENDLKARL
+41 AKVENDLKARL
-52 SDLEG
+52 SELEG
-57 KLSTL
+57 KLATL
-62 QTQVEQNKTD
+62 QTQVDKNTTD
-72 IANMKT
+72 IANLKT
-78 DISNI
+78 EME
-83 KTQITN
+83 KV
-89 IQTEI
+89 QTEI

-101 TEVENKISA
+101 VEINAKIDA
-110 LDSRVTVVEEDLK
+110 LDSRVTVVEEELK

-136 QEMEKRIYEAIESI
+136 AEMENRIYEAIKQI
-150 ITDVAVNNT
+150 ITDVTVNNT

-200 YPEAVEN
+200 YPEEVEN

-212 EILETYKFGKDEII
+212 EILETYKFGKDAII
-226 TDDEFNAGKIYFT
+226 TDDEFNAGKVYFT
-239 VNTPGLAKGNFD
+239 VNTPGLSEGKFD

-265 TAPVTL
+265 TAPVTFS
-271 TNVKPSNYL
+271 NVKPSNYL

-289 TPYMFPTEK
+289 TPYLFPTEK
-298 TEANTNGFFEADAN
+298 TEANINGLYEADAN

-322 FGTKTFFNFDEL
+322 FGVKTSFDFKEL
-334 KDNLKQAVE
+334 TEQFKKSVE
-343 NIKNANGA
+343 NIKNAGGA
-351 LNKGIQIGKEAA
+351 KNKAIQIGKEAA
-363 QMLKNIYSNHM
+363 QLLKNIYSNHM

-384 TYHPQR
+384 TFHPQR
-390 LVMTKTVDGVSY
+390 LVMTKTLNDVTY

-424 YELETKAAKHV
+424 YELELKAAKHV
-435 SFTKLEK
+435 SF
-442 AISNFAKKIQSK
+442 
-454 IPSFDVSKINFKKVE
+454 KKVE
-469 TPNLTKTITVGGVDY
+469 NAIARIAEIIKEKTSINV
-484 VCKPVIQTY
+484 
-493 LANENDLSGYN
+493 ANVEFKKIN
-504 WIVWTDGNGKNF
+504 
-516 YYADGKYI
+516 ADGITINGGYMFVSDQTDHQVDTKI
-524 SLEDDVVAPLVD
+524 TAIKVKEDLIDELVK
-536 AINNGMDLDTLSG
+536 AINAGMPVDQLNEMI
-549 LLQNLGKVNQLG
+549 QNLGKVNGLG
-561 TAVGD
+561 TTVTD
-566 AATRVNNAI
+566 YATRLNQYI
-575 EKFGNLIVKALN
+575 EEFGNKIVFALN
-587 THQLTRALAP
+587 SHQLTRALAP

-610 QEGLTV
+610 QEGL
-616 KNGMMTIYMSSPT
+616 NLEHGMMTIYMSSPT

-646 GKTVFGKIFDGSAQL
+646 GKTVFGKVFDGSAQL
-661 YTLDLTQVGEYEII
+661 YTLDLTELGDYEVI

-691 LTVC
+691 LHVIC

>member
-41 SKVENDLKARL
+41 AKVENDLKARL
-52 SDLEG
+52 SELEG
-57 KLSTL
+57 KLATL
-62 QTQVEQNKTD
+62 QTQVDKNTTD
-72 IANMKT
+72 IANLKT
-78 DISNI
+78 EME
-83 KTQITN
+83 KV
-89 IQTEI
+89 QTEI

-101 TEVENKISA
+101 VEINAKIDA
-110 LDSRVTVVEEDLK
+110 LDSRVTVVEEELK

-136 QEMEKRIYEAIESI
+136 AEMENRIYEAIKQI
-150 ITDVAVNNT
+150 VTDVTVNNT

-187 ITKFPVTGTSRNV
+187 ISKFPVTGTSRNV
-200 YPEAVEN
+200 YPEEVEN

-212 EILETYKFGKDEII
+212 EILETYKFGKDAII
-226 TDDEFNAGKIYFT
+226 TDDEYNAGKVYFT
-239 VNTPGLAKGNFD
+239 VNTPGLSEGKFD

-265 TAPVTL
+265 TAPVTFS
-271 TNVKPSNYL
+271 NVKPSNYL

-289 TPYMFPTEK
+289 TPYLFPTEK
-298 TEANTNGFFEADAN
+298 TEANINGFYEADAN

-322 FGTKTFFNFDEL
+322 FGVKTSFDFKEL
-334 KDNLKQAVE
+334 TEQFKKSVQ
-343 NIKNANGA
+343 NIKNAGGVK
-351 LNKGIQIGKEAA
+351 NKAIQIGKEAA
-363 QMLKNIYSNHM
+363 QLLKNIYSNHM

-384 TYHPQR
+384 TFHPQR
-390 LVMTKTVDGVSY
+390 LVMTKTLNGVTY

-424 YELETKAAKHV
+424 YELELKAAKHV
-435 SFTKLEK
+435 SFKRVENAIARIAEIIKEKTSMNVANVEFKKITADDITLGTGNTTYMFVSDDDQHTNNNQNITAIKVKDGLISEIFK
-442 AISNFAKKIQSK
+442 AINDGM
-454 IPSFDVSKINFKKVE
+454 P
-469 TPNLTKTITVGGVDY
+469 VD
-484 VCKPVIQTY
+484 Q
-493 LANENDLSGYN
+493 LNEL
-504 WIVWTDGNGKNF
+504 I
-516 YYADGKYI
+516 
-524 SLEDDVVAPLVD
+524 
-536 AINNGMDLDTLSG
+536 
-549 LLQNLGKVNQLG
+549 QNLGKVNGLG
-561 TAVGD
+561 TTVTDYAS
-566 AATRVNNAI
+566 RLNQYI
-575 EKFGNLIVKALN
+575 EEFGNKMVYALN
-587 THQLTRALAP
+587 SHQLTRALAP

-610 QEGLTV
+610 QEGL
-616 KNGMMTIYMSSPT
+616 NLEHGMMTIYMSSPT

-661 YTLDLTQVGEYEII
+661 YTLDLTELGDYEVI

-691 LTVC
+691 LHVIC

>member
-41 SKVENDLKARL
+41 AKVENDLKARL
-52 SDLEG
+52 SELEG
-57 KLSTL
+57 KLATL
-62 QTQVEQNKTD
+62 QTQVDKNTTD
-72 IANMKT
+72 IANLKT
-78 DISNI
+78 EME
-83 KTQITN
+83 KV
-89 IQTEI
+89 QTEI

-101 TEVENKISA
+101 VEINAKIDA
-110 LDSRVTVVEEDLK
+110 LDSRVTVVEEELK

-136 QEMEKRIYEAIESI
+136 AEMENRIYEAIKQI
-150 ITDVAVNNT
+150 ITDVTVNNT

-187 ITKFPVTGTSRNV
+187 ISKFPVTGTSRNV
-200 YPEAVEN
+200 YPEEVEN

-212 EILETYKFGKDEII
+212 EILETYKFGKDAII
-226 TDDEFNAGKIYFT
+226 TDDEFNAGKVYFT
-239 VNTPGLAKGNFD
+239 VNTPGLSEGKFD

-265 TAPVTL
+265 TAPVTFS
-271 TNVKPSNYL
+271 NVKPSNYL

-289 TPYMFPTEK
+289 TPYLFPTEK
-298 TEANTNGFFEADAN
+298 TEANINGLYEADAN

-322 FGTKTFFNFDEL
+322 FGVKTSFDFKEL
-334 KDNLKQAVE
+334 TEQFKKSVE
-343 NIKNANGA
+343 NIKNAGGA
-351 LNKGIQIGKEAA
+351 KNKAIQIGKEAA
-363 QMLKNIYSNHM
+363 QLLKNIYSNHM

-384 TYHPQR
+384 TFHPQR
-390 LVMTKTVDGVSY
+390 LVMTKTLNDVTY

-424 YELETKAAKHV
+424 YELELKAAKHV
-435 SFTKLEK
+435 SFKRVENAIARIAEIIKEKTSMNVGNVTFKEINADAITIGTAGTTYMFVSDENQHTANTQFTAIKVKDELIDEIFK
-442 AISNFAKKIQSK
+442 AINAGM
-454 IPSFDVSKINFKKVE
+454 P
-469 TPNLTKTITVGGVDY
+469 VD
-484 VCKPVIQTY
+484 Q
-493 LANENDLSGYN
+493 LNEL
-504 WIVWTDGNGKNF
+504 I
-516 YYADGKYI
+516 
-524 SLEDDVVAPLVD
+524 
-536 AINNGMDLDTLSG
+536 
-549 LLQNLGKVNQLG
+549 QNLGKVNGLG
-561 TAVGD
+561 TTVTD
-566 AATRVNNAI
+566 YATRLNQYI
-575 EKFGNLIVKALN
+575 EEFGNKIVFALN
-587 THQLTRALAP
+587 SHQLTRALAP

-610 QEGLTV
+610 QEGL
-616 KNGMMTIYMSSPT
+616 NLQHGMMTIYMSSPT

-646 GKTVFGKIFDGSAQL
+646 GKTVFGKVFDGSAQL
-661 YTLDLTQVGEYEII
+661 YTLDLTELGDYEVI

-691 LTVC
+691 LHVIC

>member
-8 GFLMAAMLLT
+8 GFLMAAMLFT

-33 LVLVYKDL
+33 LVAVYSNL
-41 SKVENDLKARL
+41 AKVENALKERL
-52 SDLEG
+52 TTLEG
-57 KLSTL
+57 KLATL

-89 IQTEI
+89 LQTEI

-101 TEVENKISA
+101 TEINTKIEALDGRVTELETKLEALTTRVDDLENKM
-110 LDSRVTVVEEDLK
+110 V
-123 KLTERVDNLEKEM
+123 
-136 QEMEKRIYEAIESI
+136 EMENRIYEAINSI

-182 DNATS
+182 ENVTS
-187 ITKFPVTGTSRNV
+187 ITKFPTTGTSRNV
-200 YPEAVEN
+200 YPEEVEN
-207 QLFAD
+207 QVFAD
-212 EILETYKFGKDEII
+212 EILETHKFSKEEII
-226 TDDEFNAGKIYFT
+226 TDEEYNAGKVYFT
-239 VNTPGLAKGNFD
+239 VNYPGMAKGNFD

-390 LVMTKTVDGVSY
+390 LVMTKTVGDQTY

-442 AISNFAKKIQSK
+442 AISKFAKKIQSK
-454 IPSFDVSKINFKKVE
+454 IPTIDISKINFKKVE
-469 TPNLTKTITVGGVDY
+469 TPNLTKTINVGGVDY
-484 VCKPVIQTY
+484 VCKPIIQTR
-493 LANENDLSGYN
+493 LASDTYPGWRVIY
-504 WIVWTDGNGKNF
+504 TDGNGNNF
-516 YYADGKYI
+516 YNVTGQYI
-524 SLEDDVVAPLVD
+524 ALEDDIVAPLVD
-536 AINNGMDLDTLSG
+536 AINNGMDFDTLSG